1 MIHRY
6 LVFYSPLIVL
16 GIGLILFS
24 LFKSDKEKFL
34 SFLGSL
40 VFAATA
46 GFILAAIVIFYI
58 TFTKD
63 SPQGPFAPNFIWPN
77 KHVSSRSYFYSLLDF
92 EKNGKQVT

>member
-63 SPQGPFAPNFIWPN
+63 SPQGPFALILYGPISMSVAEVIFILYWILR
-77 KHVSSRSYFYSLLDF
+77 KMASR
-92 EKNGKQVT
+92 